1 MIIWNEKNSYETSY
15 GVALYPDAKELR
27 LSSRTLNYEK
37 IRRKQELFKLARMH
51 SMKFK
56 EYLENAVK
64 AVNIT
69 DKYCEFWPIN
79 DFEHLLEE
87 ANHFIPEHRSL
98 QGYPQS
104 HKITSHSPNSTG
116 LYDSPNGS
124 SISELE
130 RIGEF
135 EVTQVQSSQDRFT
148 PEEFDIMSSN
158 HITIKPRLSRIYT
171 QKFSK
176 FKNPDTIGKV
186 IVAVDSD
193 GYQGKIPIQFLTR
206 NSVQI
211 LYFTK
216 SKKFLVSV
224 IWRGNEDEYFQTR
237 IEDIKLILSCIKR
250 NNPDFISKI
259 NEDVSKL

>member
-1 MIIWNEKNSYETSY
+1 MGHIIYCPTKLVQGLRLFSVLYEKRREDIELGKCFLIIWNEKNSYETSY

-37 IRRKQELFKLARMH
+37 IRRKQELFKLARIH

-79 DFEHLLEE
+79 DFDHLLEE
-87 ANHFIPEHRSL
+87 ANHFAPEHRSL

-186 IVAVDSD
+186 IVAVDGD
-193 GYQGKIPIQFLTR
+193 GYQGEIQYFTR
-206 NSVQI
+206 N
-211 LYFTK
+211 FT
-216 SKKFLVSV
+216 V
-224 IWRGNEDEYFQTR
+224 IF
-237 IEDIKLILSCIKR
+237 C
-250 NNPDFISKI
+250 KI
-259 NEDVSKL
+259 